1 MIRVVIDTNIL
12 VSALLTPNGNP
23 AKVLDYVING
33 AIVLC
38 YDSRLLAEYLEVLHR
53 PKFGLDRKSV
63 SQVIDFFVYSGI
75 SIIPIPLTVNFEDPD
90 DKKFYEVAVSSNAFL
105 VTGNMKHF
113 PEEPLV
119 VTLADFL
126 KIIVNDL

>member
-1 MIRVVIDTNIL
+1 MMRAVIDTNIL

-23 AKVLDYVING
+23 AKVLDYVLNG

-38 YDSRLLAEYLEVLHR
+38 YDSRLIAEYLEVLHR

-75 SIIPIPLTVNFEDPD
+75 SIIPTPLTVNFEDPD
-90 DKKFYEVAVSSNAFL
+90 DKKFYEVAISANAFL
-105 VTGNMKHF
+105 VTGNIKHF
-113 PEEPLV
+113 PHESMV
-119 VTLADFL
+119 VTPADFL
-126 KIIVNDL
+126 KILVNGL